1 MASSPFEAGIF
12 EYDSFALLPEIFPVN
27 ATILLLVHGVLFSTF
42 KQYDYLLLVCNVG
55 WLGAL
60 PHRVLITIAPVAA
73 GAPIAFA
80 NLLYNNGMKDNS
92 TYFREILPLLSTA
105 STLVTC
111 LEYFKRER
119 LNAFESIVLI
129 LPSTRTLKRDSEF
142 STEAGLKYSISG
154 AFSSGILLFGFCRPI
169 RSMIYGS
176 TGITNFEESAKTFTG
191 YELTKL
197 GAQSSGIFMGISFI
211 AVGFLFKITAVSFR
225 AAIGGAGNSCMKAD
239 YSTQPTNQP
248 TNLVGYNERNE
259 IPRHQTHRLYRRDP
273 TAVSRLEFIGPLVPT
288 QHSVPL
294 RPLSHGIN
302 QARRELE
309 NQPGNGFIRHG
320 KRRFGIG
327 AGKQRGAEHAAFFP
341 IAPKI
346 SIPANMLRVF
356 FYISALRALAKT
368 NPISAITLSVT
379 MSSYAGIPPL
389 AGFRSKFYLFFAAL
403 SCGAYLLAFIGI
415 VTSVISL
422 KIMYFDTPPRWILSN
437 PMDPEKLLLPAIS
450 SSPIS
455 FLFFYLSPLFL
466 VSKEMARCL
475 CCI

>member
-55 WLGAL
+55 WLGSPSVIEGAL

-129 LPSTRTLKRDSEF
+129 LPSTRSMLFTRDSEF

-327 AGKQRGAEHAAFFP
+327 AGKQRGAEHAG
-341 IAPKI
+341 
-346 SIPANMLRVF
+346 
-356 FYISALRALAKT
+356 ALAKT

>member
-55 WLGAL
+55 WLGSPSVIEGAL

-129 LPSTRTLKRDSEF
+129 LPSTRSMLFTRDSEF

-327 AGKQRGAEHAAFFP
+327 AGKQRGAEHAGLPTLVTAFFP

-346 SIPANMLRVF
+346 SIPANM
-356 FYISALRALAKT
+356 LRALAKT

-415 VTSVISL
+415 VTSVIS
-422 KIMYFDTPPRWILSN
+422 P
-437 PMDPEKLLLPAIS
+437 IS

>member
-1 MASSPFEAGIF
+1 MIVVIVFGFCLSRA
-12 EYDSFALLPEIFPVN
+12 ALRYVN
-27 ATILLLVHGVLFSTF
+27 PLLVSWP
-42 KQYDYLLLVCNVG
+42 D
-55 WLGAL
+55 GAL

-211 AVGFLFKITAVSFR
+211 AVGFLFKITTVSFR

-239 YSTQPTNQP
+239 YSTQP

-294 RPLSHGIN
+294 WPLSHGIN

-327 AGKQRGAEHAAFFP
+327 AGKQRGAEHAGSFFP